1 MKSIQEMDIKELR
14 KLRNSLEQT
23 IRNMEKSAIRDGALL
38 CSMLKNLDEVRKTM
52 DQKSK
57 PVP

>member
-1 MKSIQEMDIKELR
+1 MKSIQKMDIKELR

-23 IRNMEKSAIRDGALL
+23 IRNMEKSVIRDGALL

-57 PVP
+57 PVV

>member
-23 IRNMEKSAIRDGALL
+23 IRNMEKSVIRDGALL

-57 PVP
+57 PVV